1 MGTIAEILDSRDIL
15 RNLVL
20 RELRSSYKGSV
31 LGFLWSLL
39 NPLVTMVI
47 FTIVFSVV
55 LQVKLPPN
63 AKGVQNFPAFLLI
76 GLLPWNLISLSM
88 SAGATSLVANGN
100 LIRKVYFF
108 RATLP
113 ASVVLANAVNFLI
126 GMGLLLVFLVAVGV
140 DFWGTIW
147 LLPVPLLTLLL
158 LSLGLALLTAVGNL
172 YYRDTQYLVSL
183 FTMAWFYLTPIIYPL
198 SFVARV
204 GEPWLTLYRLNPAT
218 ALIETFRA
226 ILYDGRLPGALDLWW
241 SVGSALA
248 VLAVGWMVFQRAE
261 PHFAEEV

>member
-1 MGTIAEILDSRDIL
+1 MGTIAEVFDSREIL

-39 NPLVTMVI
+39 NPLVTMII
-47 FTIVFSVV
+47 FTVVFSVV
-55 LQVKLPPN
+55 LQINLPPN
-63 AKGVQNFPAFLLI
+63 AQGVQSFPAFLLV
-76 GLLPWNLISLSM
+76 GLLPWNLISVSM
-88 SAGATSLVANGN
+88 GAGASSLIANGN

-113 ASVVLANAVNFLI
+113 ASVVLANAVNFLV
-126 GMGLLLVFLVAVGV
+126 GMGILLVFLLAVGV

-147 LLPVPLLTLLL
+147 LLPVPLLALLL

-198 SFVARV
+198 SFVERV

-226 ILYDGRLPGALDLWW
+226 ILYDGHLPSTLDLVW
-241 SVGSALA
+241 SLGSAVA
-248 VLAVGWMVFQRAE
+248 VLAVGWLVFRRAE

>member
-1 MGTIAEILDSRDIL
+1 MAIIAEILDSRDIV

-20 RELRSSYKGSV
+20 RELRSSYKGSA
-31 LGFLWSLL
+31 LGFMWSLL

-47 FTIVFSVV
+47 FTVVFSVV

-63 AKGVQNFPAFLLI
+63 AEGVQNFPAFLLI

-88 SAGATSLVANGN
+88 SAGASSLVANGN

-147 LLPVPLLTLLL
+147 LLPVPLLALLL

-198 SFVARV
+198 SFVERV

-226 ILYDGRLPGALDLWW
+226 ILYDGRLPSTLDLVW
-241 SVGSALA
+241 SLGSALA
-248 VLAVGWMVFQRAE
+248 VLAVGWLVFQRAE